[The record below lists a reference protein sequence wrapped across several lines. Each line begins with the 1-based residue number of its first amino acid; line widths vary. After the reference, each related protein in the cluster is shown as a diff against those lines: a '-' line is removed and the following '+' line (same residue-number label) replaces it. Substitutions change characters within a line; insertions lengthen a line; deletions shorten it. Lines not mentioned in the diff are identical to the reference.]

1 LSTVGRDVWVRT
13 AISVFGTPSA
23 ANNTIRA
30 RVANPARTLD
40 DRVSESN
47 LLRSPSRNSSAS
59 ATAHILSHSQT

>member
-1 LSTVGRDVWVRT
+1 
-13 AISVFGTPSA
+13 VFGTPSA

-47 LLRSPSRNSSAS
+47 LLRSPSRNCSAS
-59 ATAHILSHSQT
+59 ATYMAHILPHSQT